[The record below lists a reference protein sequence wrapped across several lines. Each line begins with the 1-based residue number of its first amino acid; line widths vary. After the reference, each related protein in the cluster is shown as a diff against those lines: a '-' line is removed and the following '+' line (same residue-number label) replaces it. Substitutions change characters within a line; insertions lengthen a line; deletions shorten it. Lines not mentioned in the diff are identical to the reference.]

1 MTMESGDPN
10 GLCSSS
16 RAADPS
22 GVLFDGTLHRARSGT
37 AVTGLD
43 GHQVDDFWAW
53 AYANVMTNTNRGVLA
68 EYLVAA
74 ALGVLEAPRV
84 DWDAV
89 DLRYRGRPIE
99 VKSAGYLQAWR
110 QQQLSRPIFS
120 IAPHLP
126 DSTITG
132 LPQVAA
138 LHSDCYV
145 FCLFTP
151 TRHEDANPL
160 DVGNWQFYPVAT
172 TRLPITQKSLGL
184 TALTGL
190 AAPVPFEG
198 LRSAVDRELGLS

>member
-10 GLCSSS
+10 GLCSS
-16 RAADPS
+16 RRPTGPS
-22 GVLFDGTLHRARSGT
+22 GVLFDDTLHRARSST

-74 ALGVLEAPRV
+74 ALGVLGAPRV

-89 DLRYRGRPIE
+89 DLCYRERPIE
-99 VKSAGYLQAWR
+99 VKSAGYVQAWR
-110 QQQLSRPIFS
+110 QRQLSRPIFS
-120 IAPHLP
+120 IAPRLP
-126 DSTITG
+126 DSTTG
-132 LPQVAA
+132 LPQAAA

-160 DVGNWQFYPVAT
+160 NVGNWQFYPVAT
-172 TRLPITQKSLGL
+172 TRLPKTKSVGL
-184 TALTGL
+184 PTLNRL
-190 AAPVPFEG
+190 AEPVPFAD
-198 LRSAVDRELGLS
+198 LRSVVDRELGLS